1 MEIDELGAAAKMDQ
15 LPFEIRWPTE
25 RALALWRSGDLDAAK
40 SSLDIALASSEE
52 SANEFGMFHA
62 LHLRACVAFSE
73 RDYRLA
79 RQLHTEVL
87 VRCRAIDFLGG
98 IASSLC
104 DLAMIDL
111 AEGDVDAACVRYERG
126 LACYEDGGY
135 HEQAAAARAM
145 WDRAAH
151 ASSSRVRPG

>member
-25 RALALWRSGDLDAAK
+25 RALALWRSGDVDAAK
-40 SSLDIALASSEE
+40 ASLAIALASSEE
-52 SANEFGMFHA
+52 ADSQFGVFHA

-79 RQLHTEVL
+79 RELHSEVL

-98 IASSLC
+98 VGSSLC

-111 AEGDVDAACVRYERG
+111 AEGDPIGAWVRYERG
-126 LACYEDGGY
+126 LACYEEGGY
-135 HEQAAAARAM
+135 FEQAAAARKM
-145 WDRAAH
+145 WDGAARA
-151 ASSSRVRPG
+151 S